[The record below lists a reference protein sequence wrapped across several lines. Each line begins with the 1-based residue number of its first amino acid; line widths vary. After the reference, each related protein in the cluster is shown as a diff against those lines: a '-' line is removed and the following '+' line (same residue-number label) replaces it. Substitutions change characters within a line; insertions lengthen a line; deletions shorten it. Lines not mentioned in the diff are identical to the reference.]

1 MKKNVFLCLISFMLL
16 SLNVAFAQ
24 EKSAKEIMEERK
36 EIAKLSKKALTEKA
50 SKDARKEA
58 KRLKKQ
64 GWQIAPGALPLDK
77 QLDKSYLMQYEY
89 DENGYQKYLMGE
101 AISTGENYD
110 GAKMQ
115 ALELAKQNLAAQ
127 VQTEITA
134 LVENQVAN
142 SQLSAED
149 AATVTKSIMS
159 SKNLISQSIGRTIT
173 VMEVFRTL
181 ENKNKEV
188 LVRIAYSMEAAMETA
203 KNAVRKSLEEQGE
216 DLHEELD
223 VIFSQKHNQE

>member
-1 MKKNVFLCLISFMLL
+1 MKKNVFFCLIGLMFL
-16 SLNVAFAQ
+16 SLNFAFAQ

-159 SKNLISQSIGRTIT
+159 SKNLIAQSIGRTIT

-181 ENKNKEV
+181 DNKNKEV
-188 LVRIAYSMEAAMETA
+188 LIRIAYNSAMAKQVA
-203 KNAVRKSLEEQGE
+203 KNAVRKSLESEAE
-216 DLHEELD
+216 DLSKDLD
-223 VIFSQKHNQE
+223 KLLNW

>member
-1 MKKNVFLCLISFMLL
+1 MKKNVFFCLIGLMLL
-16 SLNVAFAQ
+16 SLNFAFAQ

-181 ENKNKEV
+181 DNKNKEV
-188 LVRIAYSMEAAMETA
+188 LIRIAYNSAMAKQVA
-203 KNAVRKSLEEQGE
+203 KNAVRKSLESEAE
-216 DLHEELD
+216 DLSKDLD
-223 VIFSQKHNQE
+223 KLLNW

>member
-1 MKKNVFLCLISFMLL
+1 MKKNVLFYLVAFFLF
-16 SLNVAFAQ
+16 SLNTAFAQ
-24 EKSAKEIMEERK
+24 EKSTKEIMEERK
-36 EIAKLSKKALTEKA
+36 EIAKLSKKALGERA
-50 SKDARKEA
+50 SKEARKEA

-64 GWQIAPGALPLDK
+64 GWQIAPGALPLEK

-101 AISTGENYD
+101 ALSVGENYD

-115 ALELAKQNLAAQ
+115 ALELAKQNLASQ

-142 SQLSAED
+142 SQLSAEE
-149 AATVTKSIMS
+149 AASVTKSIMS

-173 VMEVFRTL
+173 VMEVYRTL
-181 ENKNKEV
+181 DNKNKEV
-188 LVRIAYSMEAAMETA
+188 LIRIAYNSAMAKQVA
-203 KNAVRKSLEEQGE
+203 KNAVRKSLEEE
-216 DLHEELD
+216 SDELSKDLDKLL
-223 VIFSQKHNQE
+223 NW

>member
-1 MKKNVFLCLISFMLL
+1 MKKNVFFCLIGLMFL
-16 SLNVAFAQ
+16 SLNFAFAQ

-173 VMEVFRTL
+173 VMEVYRTL
-181 ENKNKEV
+181 DNKNKEV
-188 LVRIAYSMEAAMETA
+188 LIRIAYNSAMAKQVA
-203 KNAVRKSLEEQGE
+203 KNAVRKSLESESDDVSK
-216 DLHEELD
+216 DLDKLL
-223 VIFSQKHNQE
+223 NW

>member
-1 MKKNVFLCLISFMLL
+1 MKKNVFFCLIGLMLL
-16 SLNVAFAQ
+16 SLNFAFAQ

-181 ENKNKEV
+181 DNKNKEV
-188 LVRIAYSMEAAMETA
+188 LIRIAYNSAMAKQIA
-203 KNAVRKSLEEQGE
+203 KNAVRKSLESEAE
-216 DLHEELD
+216 DLSKDLD
-223 VIFSQKHNQE
+223 KLLNW

>member
-1 MKKNVFLCLISFMLL
+1 MKKNVFFCLIGLMFL
-16 SLNVAFAQ
+16 SLNFAFAQ

-181 ENKNKEV
+181 DNKNKEV
-188 LVRIAYSMEAAMETA
+188 LIRIAYNSAMAKQVA
-203 KNAVRKSLEEQGE
+203 KNAVRKSLESEAE
-216 DLHEELD
+216 DLSKDLD
-223 VIFSQKHNQE
+223 KLLNW

>member
-1 MKKNVFLCLISFMLL
+1 MKKNVFFCLIGLMFL
-16 SLNVAFAQ
+16 SLNFAYAQ

-181 ENKNKEV
+181 DNKNKEV
-188 LVRIAYSMEAAMETA
+188 LIRIAYNSAMAKQVA
-203 KNAVRKSLEEQGE
+203 KNAVRKSLESEAE
-216 DLHEELD
+216 DLSKDLD
-223 VIFSQKHNQE
+223 KLLNW

>member
-1 MKKNVFLCLISFMLL
+1 MKKNVFFCLIGLMFL
-16 SLNVAFAQ
+16 SLNFAFAQ

-36 EIAKLSKKALTEKA
+36 EIAKLSKKALSERA
-50 SKDARKEA
+50 SKDARSEA

-173 VMEVFRTL
+173 VMEVYRTL

-188 LVRIAYSMEAAMETA
+188 LIRIAYNSAMAKQVA
-203 KNAVRKSLEEQGE
+203 KNAVRKSLESEGDE
-216 DLHEELD
+216 MSKDLDKLL
-223 VIFSQKHNQE
+223 NW

>member
-1 MKKNVFLCLISFMLL
+1 MKKNVFFCLISLMFL
-16 SLNVAFAQ
+16 SLNFAFAQ

-36 EIAKLSKKALTEKA
+36 EIAKLSKKALSEKA

-188 LVRIAYSMEAAMETA
+188 LIRIAYNSAMAKQVA
-203 KNAVRKSLEEQGE
+203 KNAVRKSLESES
-216 DLHEELD
+216 EELSKD
-223 VIFSQKHNQE
+223 LDKLLNW

>member
-1 MKKNVFLCLISFMLL
+1 MKKNVFLCLIGLMFL
-16 SLNVAFAQ
+16 SLNFAFAQ

-173 VMEVFRTL
+173 VMEVYRTL
-181 ENKNKEV
+181 DNKNKEV
-188 LVRIAYSMEAAMETA
+188 LIRIAYNSAMAKQVA
-203 KNAVRKSLEEQGE
+203 KNAVRKSLESESDDVSK
-216 DLHEELD
+216 DLDKLL
-223 VIFSQKHNQE
+223 NW

>member
-1 MKKNVFLCLISFMLL
+1 MKKNLFLCLCIMLL
-16 SLNVAFAQ
+16 SASTTFAQ
-24 EKSAKEIMEERK
+24 EKTAKEIYEERK
-36 EIAKLSKKALTEKA
+36 ELAKLSKKALGEKA
-50 SKDARKEA
+50 SKEARKEA

-64 GWQIAPGALPLDK
+64 GWLIAPGALPLEK
-77 QLDKSYLMQYEY
+77 QLDKSYLMQYEF
-89 DENGYQKYLMGE
+89 DENGYQKFLMGE

-142 SQLSAED
+142 SQLSAEE
-149 AATVTKSIMS
+149 AASVTKSVMS

-173 VMEVFRTL
+173 VMEVYRTI
-181 ENKNKEV
+181 EKNKNKEV
-188 LVRIAYSMEAAMETA
+188 LIRIAYNSEMAKQAA
-203 KNAVRKSLEEQGE
+203 KNAIRKSLEEE
-216 DLHEELD
+216 SDELSKDLDKIL
-223 VIFSQKHNQE
+223 NW

>member
-1 MKKNVFLCLISFMLL
+1 MKKNVFFCLIGLMFL
-16 SLNVAFAQ
+16 SLNFAFAQ

-181 ENKNKEV
+181 DNKNKEV
-188 LVRIAYSMEAAMETA
+188 LIRIAYNSEMAKQVA
-203 KNAVRKSLEEQGE
+203 KNAVRKSLESEAE
-216 DLHEELD
+216 DLSKDLD
-223 VIFSQKHNQE
+223 KLLNW

>member
-188 LVRIAYSMEAAMETA
+188 LIRIAYNSEMAKQAA
-203 KNAVRKSLEEQGE
+203 KNAVRKSLESESE
-216 DLHEELD
+216 DLSKDLD
-223 VIFSQKHNQE
+223 KLLNW

>member
-1 MKKNVFLCLISFMLL
+1 MKKNVFFCLIGLMFL
-16 SLNVAFAQ
+16 SLNFAFAQ

-64 GWQIAPGALPLDK
+64 RWQIAPGALPLDK

-181 ENKNKEV
+181 DNKNKEV
-188 LVRIAYSMEAAMETA
+188 LIRIAYNSAMAKQVA
-203 KNAVRKSLEEQGE
+203 KNAVRKSLESEAE
-216 DLHEELD
+216 DLSKDLD
-223 VIFSQKHNQE
+223 KLLNW

>member
-1 MKKNVFLCLISFMLL
+1 MKKNVFFCLISLMFL
-16 SLNVAFAQ
+16 SLNFAFAQ

-36 EIAKLSKKALTEKA
+36 EIAKLSKKALSERA
-50 SKDARKEA
+50 SKDARSEA

-173 VMEVFRTL
+173 VMEVYRTL

-188 LVRIAYSMEAAMETA
+188 LIRIAYNSAMAKQVA
-203 KNAVRKSLEEQGE
+203 KNAVRKSLESEGDE
-216 DLHEELD
+216 MSKDLDKLL
-223 VIFSQKHNQE
+223 NW

>member
-1 MKKNVFLCLISFMLL
+1 MKKNVFFCLIGLMFL
-16 SLNVAFAQ
+16 SLNFAFAQ

-89 DENGYQKYLMGE
+89 DEIGYQKYLMGE

-181 ENKNKEV
+181 DNKNKEV
-188 LVRIAYSMEAAMETA
+188 LIRIAYNSAMAKQVA
-203 KNAVRKSLEEQGE
+203 KNAVRKSLESEAE
-216 DLHEELD
+216 DLSKDLD
-223 VIFSQKHNQE
+223 KLLNW

>member
-1 MKKNVFLCLISFMLL
+1 MKKNVFFCLIGLMFL
-16 SLNVAFAQ
+16 SLNFAFAQ

-64 GWQIAPGALPLDK
+64 GWQITPGALPLDK

-181 ENKNKEV
+181 DNKNKEV
-188 LVRIAYSMEAAMETA
+188 LIRIAYNSAMAKQVA
-203 KNAVRKSLEEQGE
+203 KNAVRKSLESEAE
-216 DLHEELD
+216 DLSKDLD
-223 VIFSQKHNQE
+223 KLLNW

>member
-1 MKKNVFLCLISFMLL
+1 MKKNVFFCLIGLMFL
-16 SLNVAFAQ
+16 SLNFAFAQ

-173 VMEVFRTL
+173 VMEVYRTL

-188 LVRIAYSMEAAMETA
+188 LIRIAYNSAMAKQVA
-203 KNAVRKSLEEQGE
+203 KNAVRKSLESEGDE
-216 DLHEELD
+216 MSKDLDKLL
-223 VIFSQKHNQE
+223 NW